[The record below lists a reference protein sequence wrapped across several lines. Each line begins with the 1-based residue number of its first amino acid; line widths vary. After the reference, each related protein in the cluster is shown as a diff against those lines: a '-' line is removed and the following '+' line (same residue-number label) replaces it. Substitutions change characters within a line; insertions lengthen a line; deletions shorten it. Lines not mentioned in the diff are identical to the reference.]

1 MALVCGFILHC
12 CSKNHQ
18 CISHGHLGQV
28 TAFKWYANG
37 CRSLEDLKA
46 GKGGVKLTAQQEI
59 GIRFYDGIRTI
70 FIVLFP
76 LQRFVVDI
84 NSRMPRS
91 EAKAIFDLI
100 KPRGKIFYIII
111 CFTFH

>member
-1 MALVCGFILHC
+1 MEIIKTGELRRIEYEKTEDVDVTSIFQGIYGVGVWIYLTL
-12 CSKNHQ
+12 CSKKHQ
-18 CISHGHLGQV
+18 CITHGHLGQL

-59 GIRFYDGIRTI
+59 GIRFYDGKRTI

-76 LQRFVVDI
+76 LQRV
-84 NSRMPRS
+84 S
-91 EAKAIFDLI
+91 L
-100 KPRGKIFYIII
+100 
-111 CFTFH
+111 